1 MSPMAVDLYPTQGTC
16 LETDCPHTS
25 YSHLTQKLKANPD
38 TGERVKKHG
47 MTMRPGF
54 LSVSSVHMPSLGRSP
69 RRWSPGSAVL
79 SPGPWGLSFHG
90 APSPGPAADAF
101 HLTSQS
107 SRPSQGLAVG
117 GESGFGGCLT
127 SGGCSPHSHREALSV
142 AEKVPR
148 GDHE

>member
-1 MSPMAVDLYPTQGTC
+1 MAVDLYPTQGTC

-107 SRPSQGLAVG
+107 SRPSQGLVVG
-117 GESGFGGCLT
+117 GESGFGGCFT